1 MHAGIVEDMGILKIS
16 ARVQAREARE
26 TPRAMAKVR
35 GERGHH
41 HPHRL
46 KATRAK
52 VPREVMGR
60 RRVRAKVKVHV
71 GPAAAHI
78 WLEIAPRRK
87 VQARAIPIRV
97 ADTEK
102 EEYERYIA

>member
-1 MHAGIVEDMGILKIS
+1 MEVTGIRRIS

-26 TPRAMAKVR
+26 TPRAMAKAKW
-35 GERGHH
+35 ERGRHR
-41 HPHRL
+41 PHRP
-46 KATRAK
+46 KAA
-52 VPREVMGR
+52 REKTSKAVMGR
-60 RRVRAKVKVHV
+60 PKEKAKVKVHV

-87 VQARAIPIRV
+87 VQARAIPIRA